1 MKTMDTNISLADYYF
16 PLLDSLSRTA
26 KLYLVKRLSES
37 LLGSVDRETICHA
50 EAEKEKILDRLSGV
64 WADDPEAEYMDEA
77 IRTGRTSNHTRHLVS
92 LDE

>member
-37 LLGSVDRETICHA
+37 PFGKC
-50 EAEKEKILDRLSGV
+50 
-64 WADDPEAEYMDEA
+64 
-77 IRTGRTSNHTRHLVS
+77 
-92 LDE
+92 